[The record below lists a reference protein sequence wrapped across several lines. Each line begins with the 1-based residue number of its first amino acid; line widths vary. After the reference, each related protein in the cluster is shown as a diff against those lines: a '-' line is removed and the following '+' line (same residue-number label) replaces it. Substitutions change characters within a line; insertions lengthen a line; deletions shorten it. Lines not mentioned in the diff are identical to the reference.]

1 VSGSDTPLHP
11 ALARPILLGG
21 AERPFV
27 AGELALV
34 LWLVGQGGL
43 RWASLLLA
51 VVIVVF
57 LHPFLRKAAALD
69 PLLSQV
75 LLHHLRYQSFYPARP
90 HHGASTPPI
99 RRRWP
104 H

>member
-1 VSGSDTPLHP
+1 MSASETPLHP
-11 ALARPILLGG
+11 ALSRPILLGG

-34 LWLVGQGGL
+34 LWLIGQGGP
-43 RWASLLLA
+43 RWPTLLVALG
-51 VVIVVF
+51 IVVCV
-57 LHPFLRKAAALD
+57 HPFLRKAASAD
-69 PLLSQV
+69 PLMSQV
-75 LLHHLRYQSFYPARP
+75 LLHHLRYQSFYPARA
-90 HHGASTPPI
+90 HHRAPAPPI